1 MSQHDYDNAEE
12 EFTSQYTPEE
22 EKHQALA
29 DVIMAKMVNDYADD
43 STQVLMILAKALC
56 KMAAGDL
63 DSITTDSFHSIL
75 DIAINAPFDKRHEP
89 FNRFVTDA
97 IYAEALEIAGLNL

>member
-1 MSQHDYDNAEE
+1 MCQHEYDNQEE
-12 EFTSQYTPEE
+12 EYSSQYTEQE
-22 EKHQALA
+22 EKHMALA
-29 DVIMAKMVNDYADD
+29 DAIMAKMVNNYEND
-43 STQVLMILAKALC
+43 SFEVLMILSKTLFQ
-56 KMAAGDL
+56 MAAGDL

-97 IYAEALEIAGLNL
+97 LYAESFALAELNL

>member
-1 MSQHDYDNAEE
+1 MCQHEYDSEEE
-12 EFTSQYTPEE
+12 EFMSEYTPEE

-29 DVIMAKMVNDYADD
+29 DIIMAKMVNDYENDG
-43 STQVLMILAKALC
+43 TQVLMALSKALIR
-56 KMAAGDL
+56 MAQGDL
-63 DSITTDSFHSIL
+63 DGASTDSFYSIL

-97 IYAEALEIAGLNL
+97 LYSEALEIASLNL

>member
-1 MSQHDYDNAEE
+1 MSQHDYDN
-12 EFTSQYTPEE
+12 QEE

-29 DVIMAKMVNDYADD
+29 DVIMAKIITKYDDD
-43 STQVLMILAKALC
+43 STEVLAILSRALL
-56 KMAAGDL
+56 KIASGEL
-63 DSITTDSFHSIL
+63 DSITTDNFHSIL

-97 IYAEALEIAGLNL
+97 LYAEALEISGLNL

>member
-1 MSQHDYDNAEE
+1 MYQHEWDNQEE
-12 EFTSQYTPEE
+12 DFTNEYTPEE

-29 DVIMAKMVNDYADD
+29 DAIMAKIVNNYQ
-43 STQVLMILAKALC
+43 SNSMEVLTILSRCLL
-56 KMAAGDL
+56 KMASGEL

-75 DIAINAPFDKRHEP
+75 DIAINAPFDKRNEP

-97 IYAEALEIAGLNL
+97 LYAEALEIAGLNL

>member
-1 MSQHDYDNAEE
+1 MSYYAEDD
-12 EFTSQYTPEE
+12 FTAKE
-22 EKHQALA
+22 EKRQALA
-29 DVIMAKMVNDYADD
+29 DVIMAKIINDYESD
-43 STQVLMILAKALC
+43 SSQVLMIIAQTLAK
-56 KMAAGDL
+56 MVAGEL

-97 IYAEALEIAGLNL
+97 LYAEALEIARVNL

>member
-1 MSQHDYDNAEE
+1 MSYYAEDD
-12 EFTSQYTPEE
+12 FMAKE
-22 EKHQALA
+22 EKLQALA
-29 DVIMAKMVNDYADD
+29 DVIMAKIINDYESD
-43 STQVLMILAKALC
+43 SSQVLMILAQTLA
-56 KMAAGDL
+56 KMVAGEL

-97 IYAEALEIAGLNL
+97 LYAEALEIAGLNL

>member
-1 MSQHDYDNAEE
+1 MSYYAEDD
-12 EFTSQYTPEE
+12 FTAKD

-29 DVIMAKMVNDYADD
+29 DIIMAKIINDYESD
-43 STQVLMILAKALC
+43 SSQVLMILAQTLA
-56 KMAAGDL
+56 KMVAGEL

-97 IYAEALEIAGLNL
+97 LYAEALEIAELNL

>member
-1 MSQHDYDNAEE
+1 MSYYAEDD
-12 EFTSQYTPEE
+12 FTAKE
-22 EKHQALA
+22 EKRQALA
-29 DVIMAKMVNDYADD
+29 DVIMAKIINDYESD
-43 STQVLMILAKALC
+43 SSQVLMILAQTLAN
-56 KMAAGDL
+56 MVAGEL

-97 IYAEALEIAGLNL
+97 LYAEALEIAGLNL

>member
-1 MSQHDYDNAEE
+1 MCQHDYDNQEK

-22 EKHQALA
+22 EKHQAFA
-29 DVIMAKMVNDYADD
+29 DAIMAKMVNDYADD

-56 KMAAGDL
+56 KMASGEL

-75 DIAINAPFDKRHEP
+75 DTAINAPFDKRHEP
-89 FNRFVTDA
+89 FNRFVIDA
-97 IYAEALEIAGLNL
+97 LYSEALGIARLV

>member
-1 MSQHDYDNAEE
+1 MWDNQEE
-12 EFTSQYTPEE
+12 DFSNEYTDTE

-29 DVIMAKMVNDYADD
+29 DVIMAKIINDYESD
-43 STQVLMILAKALC
+43 SSQVLMILAQTLA
-56 KMAAGDL
+56 KMVAGEL

-97 IYAEALEIAGLNL
+97 LYAEALEIAELNL

>member
-1 MSQHDYDNAEE
+1 MCQHDYDNKEE
-12 EFTSQYTPEE
+12 VSSEYTLEE

-29 DVIMAKMVNDYADD
+29 DVIMAKMVNNNEND
-43 STQVLMILAKALC
+43 SFEVLMILSKTLFQ
-56 KMAAGDL
+56 MAAGEL

-75 DIAINAPFDKRHEP
+75 DVAINAPFDKRHEP

-97 IYAEALEIAGLNL
+97 LYTEALEIASLNL

>member
-1 MSQHDYDNAEE
+1 MSYYAEDD
-12 EFTSQYTPEE
+12 FTAKE
-22 EKHQALA
+22 EKCQALA
-29 DVIMAKMVNDYADD
+29 DVIMAKIINDYESD
-43 STQVLMILAKALC
+43 SSQVLMILAQTLAN
-56 KMAAGDL
+56 MVAGEL

-97 IYAEALEIAGLNL
+97 LYAEALEIAGLNL

>member
-1 MSQHDYDNAEE
+1 MNQHDYDNQEE
-12 EFTSQYTPEE
+12 EFTSQYTSEE

-29 DVIMAKMVNDYADD
+29 DVIMAKMIAKYEDD
-43 STQVLMILAKALC
+43 STQVLMAIAKALC
-56 KMAAGDL
+56 KMAQGDL
-63 DSITTDSFHSIL
+63 DSSTTDSFHGIL

-97 IYAEALEIAGLNL
+97 LYAEALEIAELNL

>member
-1 MSQHDYDNAEE
+1 MNQQEYDNAEE
-12 EFTSQYTPEE
+12 EFASQYTPQE

-29 DVIMAKMVNDYADD
+29 DVIMAKIVTDYESD
-43 STQVLMILAKALC
+43 STQVLMILAQALC
-56 KMAAGDL
+56 KMVAGEL

-97 IYAEALEIAGLNL
+97 LYDEALTIASLNL

>member
-1 MSQHDYDNAEE
+1 MCQHDYDNKEE
-12 EFTSQYTPEE
+12 EFMSEYTPEE

-29 DVIMAKMVNDYADD
+29 DVIMAKMVNNYEND
-43 STQVLMILAKALC
+43 SFEDLMILSKTLFQ
-56 KMAAGDL
+56 MAAGEL

-75 DIAINAPFDKRHEP
+75 DVAINAPFDKRHEP

-97 IYAEALEIAGLNL
+97 LYTEALALAELNL

>member
-1 MSQHDYDNAEE
+1 MSYYAEDD
-12 EFTSQYTPEE
+12 FTAKE
-22 EKHQALA
+22 EKRQALA
-29 DVIMAKMVNDYADD
+29 DVIMAKIINDYESD
-43 STQVLMILAKALC
+43 SSQVLMILAQTLAN
-56 KMAAGDL
+56 MVAGEL

-97 IYAEALEIAGLNL
+97 LYAEALEIAELNL

>member
-1 MSQHDYDNAEE
+1 MNQREYENQEE
-12 EFTSQYTPEE
+12 KFSNEHTEQE

-29 DVIMAKMVNDYADD
+29 DVIMAKMVSNYEND
-43 STQVLMILAKALC
+43 SFEVLMILSKTFFQ
-56 KMAAGDL
+56 MAHGEIN
-63 DSITTDSFHSIL
+63 SITTDNFHSIL

-97 IYAEALEIAGLNL
+97 LYAEALEIAKLNL

>member
-1 MSQHDYDNAEE
+1 MCQHDYDNKEE

-29 DVIMAKMVNDYADD
+29 DAIMAKIVNDYEND
-43 STQVLMILAKALC
+43 STQVLMAIAKTLC
-56 KMAAGDL
+56 KMAQGDL
-63 DSITTDSFHSIL
+63 DSITTENFHSIL

-89 FNRFVTDA
+89 FNRFVTDVL
-97 IYAEALEIAGLNL
+97 YAEALAIAELGL

>member
-1 MSQHDYDNAEE
+1 MNQNGYDNQEE

-22 EKHQALA
+22 EKHQAIA
-29 DVIMAKMVNDYADD
+29 DVIMAKMVNDYENDG
-43 STQVLMILAKALC
+43 TQVLMALSKALIR
-56 KMAAGDL
+56 MAQGDL
-63 DSITTDSFHSIL
+63 DGASTDSFYRIL

-97 IYAEALEIAGLNL
+97 LYAESLEIASLGL

>member
-1 MSQHDYDNAEE
+1 MCQHEWDNQEE
-12 EFTSQYTPEE
+12 EFSNEYTPEE

-29 DVIMAKMVNDYADD
+29 DVIMAKMVNDYEDD
-43 STQVLMILAKALC
+43 SAKVLTILSRALL
-56 KMAAGDL
+56 KMASGEL

-75 DIAINAPFDKRHEP
+75 DIAINAPLDKRHDP

-97 IYAEALEIAGLNL
+97 LYSEAYEIAELNL

>member
-1 MSQHDYDNAEE
+1 MCQHEWDNQEE
-12 EFTSQYTPEE
+12 EFSNEYTPEE

-29 DVIMAKMVNDYADD
+29 DVIMAKMVNKYADD
-43 STQVLMILAKALC
+43 STQVLGILAQALC
-56 KMAAGDL
+56 KIASGEL
-63 DSITTDSFHSIL
+63 DSITTDNFHSIL

-97 IYAEALEIAGLNL
+97 LYAEALAIARLV